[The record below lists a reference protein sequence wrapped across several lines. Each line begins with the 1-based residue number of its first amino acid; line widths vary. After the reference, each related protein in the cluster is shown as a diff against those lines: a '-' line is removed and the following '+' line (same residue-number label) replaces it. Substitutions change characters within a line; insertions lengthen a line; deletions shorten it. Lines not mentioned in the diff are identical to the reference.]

1 VIDGLADGKF
11 AVYQK
16 LHHSYTDG
24 VTMVDWLA
32 DSLSKNADDNVLTPV
47 WTLNHGGYTVHRS
60 KVAQDHLQAAW
71 EEVSGTTS
79 RFMGVGRL
87 AAMLFLESVRLT
99 KNAIAIPFVSSTKT
113 MLTGQV
119 TSGRQFATAAVSME
133 RVNAIRSLTRSTLN
147 HVALT
152 SVDGA
157 LRRYLSE
164 EGIELHRP
172 IVIQM
177 PVNLREEGDKKT
189 GNKLGIIQVELS
201 PATDDPY
208 VRLRNIGFSLRN
220 VRNMINSV
228 SAEAIESYTIL
239 TGLVAQVAETL
250 KLSNKMPPMGNT
262 LISNVAGP
270 KKKMFLK
277 GAIMEEMHPI
287 STLPPS
293 NLLNITLF
301 SYAGSLYFGLI
312 ATDALPNLDRLGKLI
327 EEAFVEL
334 EESILQ
340 PLAA

>member
-1 VIDGLADGKF
+1 
-11 AVYQK
+11 
-16 LHHSYTDG
+16 
-24 VTMVDWLA
+24 
-32 DSLSKNADDNVLTPV
+32 
-47 WTLNHGGYTVHRS
+47 
-60 KVAQDHLQAAW
+60 
-71 EEVSGTTS
+71 
-79 RFMGVGRL
+79 
-87 AAMLFLESVRLT
+87 
-99 KNAIAIPFVSSTKT
+99 
-113 MLTGQV
+113 
-119 TSGRQFATAAVSME
+119 
-133 RVNAIRSLTRSTLN
+133 
-147 HVALT
+147 
-152 SVDGA
+152 
-157 LRRYLSE
+157 
-164 EGIELHRP
+164 
-172 IVIQM
+172 M

-270 KKKMFLK
+270 KNKMFLK

-327 EEAFVEL
+327 EEAFVDL